1 MREASRSVKS
11 RSPRGGAGRG
21 AAASR
26 AVSRG
31 MSRMS
36 RWIAVS
42 RGIFAAGAPRGRA
55 AGGPISGRERTT
67 MATGGFIRSRRGR
80 AALLAAAL
88 ACLAACAGPAG
99 PGGDGGDA
107 RGGLTGV
114 TAVGDPARRSAAPV
128 PLRVI
133 AFNDFHGQIEPGGL
147 ALRVPDPADPSRMLQ
162 VGAGGVAHLATLVR
176 HLRAQVPHAVVVSAG
191 DLVGAS
197 PIASALFRDEP
208 TIEAMNA
215 IGLDLGVVG
224 NHEFDR
230 GVAELERLIGGG
242 CHAGDGSPAASCDGP
257 GGHFAGARFPM
268 IAANVHRADGRALLP
283 ASVVREVGGVR
294 VAFVGAVLRA
304 TPTIVVPSG
313 VAGLRFEDEA
323 EAINREVAA
332 LKARGVE
339 AVVAVIHEGG
349 TIAGDWNDPS
359 CPGARG
365 PVFAI
370 VDRLRPEVDAVLT
383 GHSHQGYACL
393 RDAPGNP
400 RLPVV
405 QAFANGRAVSVLD
418 LELDPASGDVIRER
432 TRARNL
438 PVANGLAGDRAA
450 DRAFAPW
457 PPDPA
462 VAAIVDHYA
471 ARARPLA
478 ERPVGRIARAASRAP
493 SAGGDSAL
501 GRLVA
506 DAQLAAT
513 RAPERGGARIALM
526 NPGGLRADLRCER
539 AAAPCTVRVADAF
552 AAQPFGNALVVMTL
566 TGARLLEALEQQFA
580 GVNAG
585 RPRPLQPSA
594 GFEWA
599 WRAGGAGPRIVEA
612 RLDGVPID
620 PAARYRV
627 AVNAFLAEGGDGF
640 EAFRAGTERLG
651 GGLDL
656 DALTGWLGAAAV
668 VEPPDGAR
676 TRRVD

>member
-1 MREASRSVKS
+1 MREAWRSVNS
-11 RSPRGGAGRG
+11 GAIARGAGRG
-21 AAASR
+21 GARPGYLRRGAATTD
-26 AVSRG
+26 G
-31 MSRMS
+31 T
-36 RWIAVS
+36 
-42 RGIFAAGAPRGRA
+42 AGATMIGANGFIHLHREVGRGSWRGR
-55 AGGPISGRERTT
+55 GRT
-67 MATGGFIRSRRGR
+67 ATR
-80 AALLAAAL
+80 ATALAAAL
-88 ACLAACAGPAG
+88 ACVAACTGPVGGG
-99 PGGDGGDA
+99 PGPGEPSRA
-107 RGGLTGV
+107 
-114 TAVGDPARRSAAPV
+114 AVPV

-133 AFNDFHGQIEPGGL
+133 AFNDFHGQLEPGEL
-147 ALRVPDPADPSRMLQ
+147 TLRVRDPADPSRTLQ

-176 HLRAQVPHAVVVSAG
+176 RLRAEVPHALVVSSG

-197 PIASALFRDEP
+197 PIVSALFRDEP

-215 IGLDLGVVG
+215 IGLDLNAVG

-230 GVAELERLIGGG
+230 GVAELERLVGGG

-257 GGHFAGARFPM
+257 GGRFAGARFPM
-268 IAANVHRADGRALLP
+268 IAANVRRDDGRPLLP
-283 ASVVREVGGVR
+283 ASVVREAGGVR

-304 TPTIVVPSG
+304 TPTVVVPSG

-323 EAINREVAA
+323 DAINREVAA

-339 AVVAVIHEGG
+339 AIVAVIHEGG
-349 TIAGDWNDPS
+349 TTAGDWNDPT
-359 CPGARG
+359 CPRARG

-405 QAFANGRAVSVLD
+405 QAFANGRGVSVLD
-418 LELDPASGDVIRER
+418 LELDPASGDVIRGR
-432 TRARNL
+432 TRVRNL

-450 DRAFAPW
+450 DAAF
-457 PPDPA
+457 PPLPA
-462 VAAIVDHYA
+462 DAEVRAIVEHYA

-478 ERPVGRIARAASRAP
+478 ERPVGRIAAPATRDP

-513 RAPERGGARIALM
+513 RAPDRGGARIALT
-526 NPGGLRADLRCER
+526 NPGGLRADLRCDR
-539 AAAPCTVRVADAF
+539 AAAPCTVRVAEAF
-552 AAQPFGNALVVMTL
+552 AAQPFGNGLVVMTL

-580 GVNAG
+580 GPNAA

-594 GFEWA
+594 GFEWS
-599 WRAGGAGPRIVEA
+599 WRAGGSGPRIVEA
-612 RLDGVPID
+612 RLDGAPID

-640 EAFRAGTERLG
+640 EAFRDGTERLG
-651 GGLDL
+651 GAQDL
-656 DALTGWLGAAAV
+656 DALIAWLGASPV
-668 VEPPDGAR
+668 LEPPAR
-676 TRRVD
+676 PRVRRVD

>member
-1 MREASRSVKS
+1 MRTGSRLL
-11 RSPRGGAGRG
+11 RWRGCGARHGRDRP
-21 AAASR
+21 SR
-26 AVSRG
+26 APGRP
-31 MSRMS
+31 
-36 RWIAVS
+36 
-42 RGIFAAGAPRGRA
+42 PRR
-55 AGGPISGRERTT
+55 
-67 MATGGFIRSRRGR
+67 
-80 AALLAAAL
+80 LAAL
-88 ACLAACAGPAG
+88 ATMLAATLAFATACTAPAG
-99 PGGDGGDA
+99 RPGGGA
-107 RGGLTGV
+107 APLE
-114 TAVGDPARRSAAPV
+114 PARAAPPV
-128 PLRVI
+128 AFRVI
-133 AFNDFHGQIEPGGL
+133 AFNDFHGQLEPGGL
-147 ALRVPDPADPSRMLQ
+147 TLRVRDPADPSRSLQ

-176 HLRAQVPHAVVVSAG
+176 RLRAEAPHAVVVSSG

-215 IGLDLGVVG
+215 MGLDLNAVG

-257 GGHFAGARFPM
+257 GGRFAGARFPM
-268 IAANVHRADGRALLP
+268 IAANVRRDDGRTLLP
-283 ASVVREVGGVR
+283 ASVVREAGGVR

-304 TPTIVVPSG
+304 TPTVVVPSG

-323 EAINREVAA
+323 DAINREVAA

-339 AVVAVIHEGG
+339 AIVAVIHEGG

-370 VDRLRPEVDAVLT
+370 VDRLRPEVDAVLSA
-383 GHSHQGYACL
+383 HSHQGYACL

-405 QAFANGRAVSVLD
+405 QAFANGRGVSVLD
-418 LELDPASGDVIRER
+418 LELDPASGDVIRGR
-432 TRARNL
+432 TRVRNL
-438 PVANGLAGDRAA
+438 PVANGLGGERAA
-450 DRAFAPW
+450 DAAFPPL
-457 PPDPA
+457 PPDPQ
-462 VAAIVDHYA
+462 VRAIVEHYA

-478 ERPVGRIARAASRAP
+478 QRPVGRIAAP
-493 SAGGDSAL
+493 VTREPSGGGDSAL

-526 NPGGLRADLRCER
+526 NPGGLRADLPCER

-552 AAQPFGNALVVMTL
+552 AAQPFGNSLVVMTL

-580 GVNAG
+580 GLNAA
-585 RPRPLQPSA
+585 RPRPLQPSS
-594 GFEWA
+594 GFEWS
-599 WRAGGAGPRIVEA
+599 WRAVGAGARIVEA
-612 RLDGVPID
+612 RLDGEPID

-627 AVNAFLAEGGDGF
+627 AVNSFLAEGGDGF
-640 EAFRAGTERLG
+640 DAFREGTERLG
-651 GGLDL
+651 GAQDL
-656 DALTGWLGAAAV
+656 DALIAWLGAAPV
-668 VEPPDGAR
+668 LELPAR
-676 TRRVD
+676 PRVRRVD